1 MKVAV
6 NVPMAAAVFQESLM
20 MCLIGMARETIERSG

>member
-6 NVPMAAAVFQESLM
+6 NVPMAAAVFQESLIV
-20 MCLIGMARETIERSG
+20 CLVGIAREMIERSG

>member
-6 NVPMAAAVFQESLM
+6 NVPMAAAVFQESLTV
-20 MCLIGMARETIERSG
+20 CLVGMARRVIERSG

>member
-1 MKVAV
+1 MEVAV

-20 MCLIGMARETIERSG
+20 VSMIEMAGEMVERSE

>member
-6 NVPMAAAVFQESLM
+6 NIPMAAAVFQESLM
-20 MCLIGMARETIERSG
+20 VCLVGIAREMIERSG

>member
-20 MCLIGMARETIERSG
+20 VCLVRIAREMIERSG